1 MEQVPL
7 LISFSAGIL
16 SFLSPCVLPLIPGY
30 ISFVTGLSVAEMT
43 APDAVRAN
51 KGKRKKIFVQT
62 LLFVAGFSFI
72 FILMGAS
79 ATFLGG
85 LIATHRHLLQIGG
98 GIVVVLF
105 GLHLMGVFNVRFLQ
119 YERRVHP
126 ERRPAHFFG
135 PVLVGVAFALGWSPC
150 IGPILGSILTYAST
164 QNTMA
169 QGVLLL
175 TLYSLGMAIPFL
187 VSSMAI
193 EAFFRLFSRVKN
205 YFRVIS
211 LVSGGILVVVGI
223 LILTGNLE
231 RWI

>member
-43 APDAVRAN
+43 SPDAMRDN
-51 KGKRKKIFVQT
+51 EGKRKKIFVQT
-62 LLFVAGFSFI
+62 LLFVGGFSFI

-85 LIATHRHLLQIGG
+85 LIAAHRHLLQIGG

-105 GLHLMGVFNVRFLQ
+105 GLHLMGVFNVRFLH
-119 YERRVHP
+119 YERRIHP
-126 ERRPAHFFG
+126 ETRPAHFFG
-135 PVLVGVAFALGWSPC
+135 PALIGMAFALGWSPC

-164 QNTMA
+164 QDTVA
-169 QGVLLL
+169 RGVLLL
-175 TLYSLGMAIPFL
+175 TFYSLGMAIPFL
-187 VSSMAI
+187 VSSLAI
-193 EAFFRLFSRVKN
+193 EAFFRLFSKIRN
-205 YFRVIS
+205 YFQVIS
-211 LVSGGILVVVGI
+211 VVSGGILIVVGI
-223 LILTGNLE
+223 LILTGSLQ
-231 RWI
+231 RLI

>member
-7 LISFSAGIL
+7 LISFLAGIL

-43 APDAVRAN
+43 APDAVRN
-51 KGKRKKIFVQT
+51 NGKGKKIFVQT
-62 LLFVAGFSFI
+62 LLFVGGFSLV

-126 ERRPAHFFG
+126 ERRPTHFFG
-135 PVLVGVAFALGWSPC
+135 PVLVGMAFALGWSPC

-164 QNTMA
+164 QDAVA
-169 QGVLLL
+169 QGILLL
-175 TLYSLGMAIPFL
+175 TLFSLGMAIPFL
-187 VSSMAI
+187 ASSMAI
-193 EAFFRLFSRVKN
+193 EAFLRFFSRIRN

-223 LILTGNLE
+223 LILTGNFQ
-231 RWI
+231 WWA

>member
-1 MEQVPL
+1 MEQVSL

-43 APDAVRAN
+43 APDAVRN

-62 LLFVAGFSFI
+62 LLFVGGFSFI

-85 LIATHRHLLQIGG
+85 LIATHRHLLQIAG

-164 QNTMA
+164 QDTVA

-187 VSSMAI
+187 ASSLAI
-193 EAFFRLFSRVKN
+193 EAFFRLFSRIRN

-223 LILTGNLE
+223 VILTGSLQ